1 MEEEKDVK
9 KIVIH
14 YEDGTEKVIDKGFFC
29 NMKEEDGSAV
39 LEFTMCHVSD
49 HGGCPRYL
57 VRREQ

>member
-39 LEFTMCHVSD
+39 LEFTVSCIRKRD
-49 HGGCPRYL
+49 RAD
-57 VRREQ
+57 R